1 MLWSQTDLVE
11 ATAGDLLGDWG
22 NDGVTGISIDSRTI
36 KTNELFVAIKGNR
49 DGHNFINDAI
59 KLGAKAALV
68 DNVPLEISPNTP
80 LVLVSCVQEALENL
94 AKHRRKR
101 SQAKLVAITGS
112 VGKTSSKNMLKTIF
126 ILNSLS
132 YFRGA

>member
-22 NDGVTGISIDSRTI
+22 NDGITGVSIDSRTI
-36 KTNELFVAIKGNR
+36 KTNELFVAIKGKR

-68 DNVPLEISPNTP
+68 DHVPVEISSNTC
-80 LVLVSCVQEALENL
+80 LLY
-94 AKHRRKR
+94 
-101 SQAKLVAITGS
+101 
-112 VGKTSSKNMLKTIF
+112 TSPSPRD
-126 ILNSLS
+126 S
-132 YFRGA
+132 

>member
-22 NDGVTGISIDSRTI
+22 NDGITGVSIDSRTI

-68 DNVPLEISPNTP
+68 DHVPVEISSNTP
-80 LVLVSCVQEALENL
+80 LVLASGVQEALVNL
-94 AKHRRKR
+94 A
-101 SQAKLVAITGS
+101 
-112 VGKTSSKNMLKTIF
+112 
-126 ILNSLS
+126 
-132 YFRGA
+132 